1 MVPFSDISKTQT
13 ASVKPDPSGSSD
25 IRRDVNSQSDVIK
38 DANCQPDVQHVFII
52 GAKSIG
58 QYGGYET
65 FVDRLIG
72 EHENDPAIKYHV
84 ACKANGEGYMDET
97 KLPAGIEVTKRA
109 SDGTVQEFMY
119 KNAHVFKI
127 HCPNIGPAVA
137 LFYDRAAVNFSINY
151 CKDNGID
158 HPVFYIL
165 TCRIGLYIKGLVRKI
180 KSIGGRYCLNPDGH
194 EWMRAKWSA
203 PVRRY
208 WKWSEKKMV
217 DLADLVICDSVN
229 IEKYIKE
236 QYAHP
241 NTTYI
246 AYGADIEK
254 SSLADTDP
262 KYQDWLAEKGLRSNG
277 YYLVV
282 GRFVPENN
290 YETMIRE
297 FMSSCSEKDFA
308 VITNMNDRLR
318 EKLEAELHFSKDPR
332 IKFVG
337 TVYDR
342 ELLKKIRENAYG
354 YFHGHEVGG
363 TNPSLL
369 EALGSTELNLLLDV
383 GFNREVGQDA
393 ALYWSKEKGS
403 LKSLIEKADSLD
415 EPVRAEYGRKAKE
428 RIRSAFSWKF
438 IGDEYKKVW
447 CGR

>member
-1 MVPFSDISKTQT
+1 MPDIPKTEP
-13 ASVKPDPSGSSD
+13 AD
-25 IRRDVNSQSDVIK
+25 
-38 DANCQPDVQHVFII
+38 DVQHVFII
-52 GAKSIG
+52 GSKSIG

-72 EHENDPAIKYHV
+72 EHEHDASIKYHV
-84 ACKANGEGYMDET
+84 ACKANGEGFMDET
-97 KLPAGIEVTKRA
+97 KLTGIEVTKQN
-109 SDGTVQEFMY
+109 SDGTVAEFTY
-119 KNAHVFKI
+119 KDAHVFKI
-127 HCPNIGPAVA
+127 NCPNIGPAVA
-137 LFYDRAAVNFSINY
+137 LYYDKAALKYSINY
-151 CKDNGID
+151 CIENNIE
-158 HPVFYIL
+158 HPIFYVL
-165 TCRIGLYIKGLVRKI
+165 TCRIGLYIKGLVKKI
-180 KSIGGRYCLNPDGH
+180 KRIGGRYYLNPDGH

-208 WKWSEKKMV
+208 WKWSEKKMAL
-217 DLADLVICDSVN
+217 LADLVICDSVN

-236 QYAHP
+236 LYAHP

-254 SSLADTDP
+254 SALKDDDP
-262 KYQDWLAEKGLRSNG
+262 KYTDWLKEKGLRPNE

-290 YETMIRE
+290 YEAMIRE
-297 FMSSCSEKDFA
+297 FMKSSSEKDFA
-308 VITNMNDRLR
+308 IITNLNDKL
-318 EKLEAELHFSKDPR
+318 KAQLEAELQFSEDKR

-369 EALGSTELNLLLDV
+369 EALESTDLNLLLDV

-393 ALYWSKEKGS
+393 ALYWSKEEGS
-403 LKSLIEKADSLD
+403 LSKLIDEADKMDASARADYGNRAKA
-415 EPVRAEYGRKAKE
+415 
-428 RIRSAFSWKF
+428 RIKDAFSWRF

-447 CGR
+447 MKR

>member
-1 MVPFSDISKTQT
+1 MIRSRNRVTDNLSDISKTAAGT
-13 ASVKPDPSGSSD
+13 G
-25 IRRDVNSQSDVIK
+25 
-38 DANCQPDVQHVFII
+38 VQHVFII

-65 FVDRLIG
+65 FVDRLAG
-72 EHENDPAIKYHV
+72 VHENEASVKYHI

-97 KLPAGIEVTKRA
+97 KLSGVEVTKRNA
-109 SDGTVQEFMY
+109 DGTVSEFTY

-127 HCPNIGPAVA
+127 HCPDMGPAVA
-137 LFYDRAAVNFSINY
+137 VYYDKEAVKYSIRY
-151 CKDNGID
+151 CIENNIE

-165 TCRIGLYIKGLVRKI
+165 TCRIGLYINGLVNKI
-180 KSIGGRYCLNPDGH
+180 RRIGGRYYLNPDGH

-203 PVRRY
+203 PVRHY

-217 DLADLVICDSVN
+217 RAADLVICDSVN

-236 QYAHP
+236 EYAHP
-241 NTTYI
+241 NTIYI
-246 AYGADIEK
+246 AYGADVEK
-254 SSLADTDP
+254 SSLSDDAQEYTE
-262 KYQDWLAEKGLRSNG
+262 WLKEKDLRAG
-277 YYLVV
+277 EYYLVV

-297 FMSSCSEKDFA
+297 FMMSSSKKDFA
-308 VITNMNDRLR
+308 IITNINDRLR
-318 EKLEAELHFSKDPR
+318 EQLESTLHFSKDPR
-332 IKFVG
+332 IKFAG

-369 EALGSTELNLLLDV
+369 EALGSTDLNLLLDV
-383 GFNREVGQDA
+383 GFNCEVGQDA
-393 ALYWSKEKGS
+393 ALYWSKEQGS
-403 LKSLIEKADSLD
+403 LSALIEKADSMD
-415 EPVRAEYGRKAKE
+415 EDSRKEYGKRAKE
-428 RIRSAFSWKF
+428 RIRDAFSWQF

-447 CGR
+447 IRR

>member
-1 MVPFSDISKTQT
+1 MTYHMPDIPKTEP
-13 ASVKPDPSGSSD
+13 AD
-25 IRRDVNSQSDVIK
+25 
-38 DANCQPDVQHVFII
+38 DVQHVFII
-52 GAKSIG
+52 GSKSIG

-72 EHENDPAIKYHV
+72 EHEHDASIKYHV
-84 ACKANGEGYMDET
+84 ACKANGEGFMDET
-97 KLPAGIEVTKRA
+97 KLTGIKVTKQN
-109 SDGTVQEFMY
+109 SDGTIAEFTY

-127 HCPNIGPAVA
+127 NCPNIGPAVA
-137 LFYDRAAVNFSINY
+137 LYYDKAALKYSINY
-151 CKDNGID
+151 CIENNIG
-158 HPVFYIL
+158 HPIFYVL
-165 TCRIGLYIKGLVRKI
+165 TCRIGLYIKGLVKKI
-180 KSIGGRYCLNPDGH
+180 KRIGGRYYLNPDGH

-208 WKWSEKKMV
+208 WKWSEKKMAL
-217 DLADLVICDSVN
+217 LADLVICDSVN

-236 QYAHP
+236 LYAHP

-254 SSLADTDP
+254 SSLKDDDP
-262 KYQDWLAEKGLRSNG
+262 KYTDWLKEKGLRPNE

-297 FMSSCSEKDFA
+297 FMKSSSEKDFA
-308 VITNMNDRLR
+308 IITNLNDKL
-318 EKLEAELHFSKDPR
+318 KAQLEAELHFSEDKR

-369 EALGSTELNLLLDV
+369 EALGSTDLNLLLDV

-393 ALYWSKEKGS
+393 ALYWNKEEGS
-403 LKSLIEKADSLD
+403 LSKLIDEADKMDASARADYGNRAKA
-415 EPVRAEYGRKAKE
+415 
-428 RIRSAFSWKF
+428 RIKDAFSWRF

-447 CGR
+447 MKR

>member
-1 MVPFSDISKTQT
+1 MPDIPKTEP
-13 ASVKPDPSGSSD
+13 ADD
-25 IRRDVNSQSDVIK
+25 I
-38 DANCQPDVQHVFII
+38 QHVFII
-52 GAKSIG
+52 GSKSIG

-65 FVDRLIG
+65 FVDRLISDH
-72 EHENDPAIKYHV
+72 EHDASIKYHV
-84 ACKANGEGYMDET
+84 ACKANGEGFMDET
-97 KLPAGIEVTKRA
+97 KLTGIEVTKQN
-109 SDGTVQEFMY
+109 SDGTVAEFTY

-127 HCPNIGPAVA
+127 NCPNIGPAVA
-137 LFYDRAAVNFSINY
+137 LYYDKAALKYSINY
-151 CKDNGID
+151 CIENNIG
-158 HPVFYIL
+158 HPIFYVL
-165 TCRIGLYIKGLVRKI
+165 TCRIGLYIKGLVKKI
-180 KSIGGRYCLNPDGH
+180 KRIGGRYYLNPDGH

-217 DLADLVICDSVN
+217 GLADLVICDSVN

-236 QYAHP
+236 LYAHP

-254 SSLADTDP
+254 SALKDDDP
-262 KYQDWLAEKGLRSNG
+262 KYTDWLKEKGLRPNE

-297 FMSSCSEKDFA
+297 FMKSSSEKDFA
-308 VITNMNDRLR
+308 IITNLNDKL
-318 EKLEAELHFSKDPR
+318 KAQLEAELQFSEDKR

-369 EALGSTELNLLLDV
+369 EALGSTDLNLLLDV

-393 ALYWSKEKGS
+393 ALYWSKEEGS
-403 LKSLIEKADSLD
+403 LSKLIDEADKMDASARAYYGNRAKA
-415 EPVRAEYGRKAKE
+415 
-428 RIRSAFSWKF
+428 RIKDAFSWRF

-447 CGR
+447 MKR